1 MNEKWEVTKWAA
13 LVLGIVLVVIA
24 IGFVLR
30 PVSMRVERE
39 VLVQSH
45 QYKEGMADRA
55 SNSELKRWAQN
66 GAVVINDKK
75 FNWNEE
81 IIYPIKSFVLFPKHP
96 ITLHLET

>member
-1 MNEKWEVTKWAA
+1 MTTWE
-13 LVLGIVLVVIA
+13 L
-24 IGFVLR
+24 LR
-30 PVSMRVERE
+30 KLNSACNF
-39 VLVQSH
+39 QT
-45 QYKEGMADRA
+45 KEGRKVGRA

-81 IIYPIKSFVLFPKHP
+81 IIYPIKSFVLFPKHQ